1 MSHYSYSLSA
11 QTFVG
16 ESHSEVNWNLVF
28 FHLGSPGCPPLT
40 LFTLT
45 LSLHATLLRP
55 VASYSQLESF
65 LVFFGSVCNFGITKK
80 YRILSN
86 EVDGGRIP
94 VREAADVIV

>member
-1 MSHYSYSLSA
+1 MSRYSYSLSP

-16 ESHSEVNWNLVF
+16 ESHNEVNWNLVF
-28 FHLGSPGCPPLT
+28 FLSVPLVV
-40 LFTLT
+40 LHSHCSHSLT
-45 LSLHATLLRP
+45 LHATLLRP
-55 VASYSQLESF
+55 VASYSQLES
-65 LVFFGSVCNFGITKK
+65 CFGIPKK